1 MIKIEIE
8 YEAMHF
14 EKYKTDDT
22 YIYHKTRVRVGYEL
36 AITYL
41 EWIII
46 LLDFIKSLM
55 FGYLQPFFGSA
66 TVGECISW

>member
-1 MIKIEIE
+1 MAATINGHRYKIALVIERMIKIEIE

-22 YIYHKTRVRVGYEL
+22 YVYHKTRVRVGYEL

-41 EWIII
+41 E
-46 LLDFIKSLM
+46 
-55 FGYLQPFFGSA
+55 
-66 TVGECISW
+66 

>member
-22 YIYHKTRVRVGYEL
+22 YIDHKTRLFKNYSTSARWIWVGYN
-36 AITYL
+36 L

-46 LLDFIKSLM
+46 LLDFIKS
-55 FGYLQPFFGSA
+55 
-66 TVGECISW
+66 

>member
-1 MIKIEIE
+1 MAATINGHRYKIALVIERMIKIEIE

-41 EWIII
+41 E
-46 LLDFIKSLM
+46 
-55 FGYLQPFFGSA
+55 
-66 TVGECISW
+66 

>member
-46 LLDFIKSLM
+46 LLDFIKS
-55 FGYLQPFFGSA
+55 
-66 TVGECISW
+66 

>member
-1 MIKIEIE
+1 MVATINGHRNKIALVIERMIKIEIE

-41 EWIII
+41 E
-46 LLDFIKSLM
+46 
-55 FGYLQPFFGSA
+55 
-66 TVGECISW
+66 

>member
-22 YIYHKTRVRVGYEL
+22 YIDYKKRLFKNYSTSARWIWVGYNL
-36 AITYL
+36 SRMNNY
-41 EWIII
+41 
-46 LLDFIKSLM
+46 FIR
-55 FGYLQPFFGSA
+55 FH
-66 TVGECISW
+66 